1 MNTKPIWLVKFQR
14 FIFSRI
20 LGNWYVWLGAYY
32 MSSGANLWM
41 IWKYYEGRYASLG
54 RLIVAVDVHK
64 L

>member
-20 LGNWYVWLGAYY
+20 LGHWYMWAGAYY
-32 MSSGANLWM
+32 MPKGSSLWRT
-41 IWKYYEGRYASLG
+41 WKYYDSLYASLG
-54 RLIVAVDVHK
+54 RLVVTVEVSR